1 LFNDL
6 VYGLK
11 ELRKSRE
18 EYERAEDYYY
28 GTQEE
33 RFVSL
38 TMARLLQ
45 GTGTDFKVNLSK
57 RPVDAVLD
65 RLEIGAIT
73 SPKSTI
79 TKVINEKLWMAN
91 QLDIEAHDVHW
102 AAETYGDSYIFVW
115 GSGGVEKIET
125 SEDDSH
131 YEIEGSTE
139 DEAGVD
145 IFYNSPLTVRAFY
158 DDENPR
164 KKKFVIKC
172 WEQDRCIRINLYYV
186 DRIERYKS
194 KPLDEMTGQD
204 VKDYDIYTD
213 EIGDEDGVIPN
224 PYNEIPFFHFRTA
237 RPYGRAEHADAYG
250 PQDALTK
257 LITNMM
263 ATSDFA
269 AFPQRYAT
277 TAMGGSP
284 GDDDDFD
291 TGLSADESTTPDQ
304 MFSQLVAGPGRV
316 WLLKNIDKIGQFP
329 AADVRN
335 FLEPIQKFVHMMSA
349 TTATPMPYFDP
360 SREIPSGESQRA
372 LEAPLIKKINARQRS
387 FGATWR
393 EAFKFALGKVLGLGK
408 DIEVTV
414 RWAATQLIND
424 FTGWQAINEKQR
436 AGVPTRQCLLEAGYT
451 EAEVDSWGYTE
462 EKPWGQFGRPNF
474 DLFGTTHN
482 SPFAEDDIPGE
493 NPPVQQSRPGNG
505 KMPQDAS
512 NAAASQKSGTIPE
525 PKPANK
531 EQAK

>member
-1 LFNDL
+1 MIIFNDL
-6 VYGLK
+6 TRGLK
-11 ELRKSRE
+11 ELRDSNN

-28 GTQEE
+28 GTQDE

-45 GTGTDFKVNLSK
+45 GSGSDFKVNLSK

-79 TKVINEKLWMAN
+79 TKIINEKLWMAN

-102 AAETYGDSYIFVW
+102 AAETFGDAYIFVW
-115 GSGGVEKIET
+115 GSGGVESIEN
-125 SEDDSH
+125 S
-131 YEIEGSTE
+131 GE
-139 DEAGVD
+139 DETHYGMDDEEAGGVD

-158 DDENPR
+158 DEENPR
-164 KKKFVIKC
+164 KKKYVIKC
-172 WEQDRCIRINLYYV
+172 WEQDGCIRINLYYR

-194 KPLDEMTGQD
+194 KPFDEMVGD
-204 VKDYDIYTD
+204 DAVDYDVYVD
-213 EIGDEDGVIPN
+213 GVGDENGIIPN

-237 RPYGRAEHADAYG
+237 RPYGRPEHADAYG

-257 LITNMM
+257 LVTNMM

-291 TGLSADESTTPDQ
+291 TGLSSDESTTPEQ
-304 MFSQLVAGPGRV
+304 MFSQLISGPGRV
-316 WLLKNIDKIGQFP
+316 WLLQNIDKIGQFP
-329 AADVRN
+329 AAEVRN
-335 FLEPIQKFVHMMSA
+335 FLDPIEKFVHMMSA

-360 SREIPSGESQRA
+360 SREIPSGEAQRA

-393 EAFKFALGKVLGLGK
+393 EAFKFALEKVLGLGG

-424 FTGWQAINEKQR
+424 LTGWQAISEKQR
-436 AGVPTRQCLLEAGYT
+436 SGVPTRQCLLEAGYT

-462 EKPWGQFGRPNF
+462 SQPWGEFGRPKY
-474 DLFGTTHN
+474 DLFGTTSN
-482 SPFAEDDIPGE
+482 SAWGEDEIPGN
-493 NPPVQQSRPGNG
+493 NPPIRENSQRGAEKNAPG
-505 KMPQDAS
+505 QD
-512 NAAASQKSGTIPE
+512 SGNIPE
-525 PKPANK
+525 PKAGNQNENK
-531 EQAK
+531 EQPK